1 MGRQISHSMYIRTI
15 KNLKTKSKA
24 LIKKVQIKISHLI
37 TDRIHRWWQRT
48 IALLDNLPTTKH

>member
-24 LIKKVQIKISHLI
+24 LIKKAQIKISHLI
-37 TDRIHRWWQRT
+37 TDRIHR
-48 IALLDNLPTTKH
+48 